1 MKKISENL
9 SGDFLTHTVCI
20 ATLQVGNANAT
31 RTIGAYSSARKSA
44 SGWTLSLHE
53 ETTLLLMILWSQLLV
68 CKNTITLQWQETIA
82 VQCINACLVLP
93 THATQLYSHPWG
105 SEHPNIFL
113 WFVRLPWLIAVFRLH
128 NYECVAPLVANS
140 LHSGHF
146 CVRSSASVLKVRDSC
161 GSRCRSAPSSSVVA
175 PAYYVSS
182 RPKNLL
188 TEDDESQSLF
198 NVIRCHPCVK

>member
-128 NYECVAPLVANS
+128 NYECVAPLPTGRQQPSQWSFLCQVECFS
-140 LHSGHF
+140 SESSWQLRESMSICTVFICG
-146 CVRSSASVLKVRDSC
+146 RSSLLRLFQTKELTDRRRWKSKSV
-161 GSRCRSAPSSSVVA
+161 
-175 PAYYVSS
+175 
-182 RPKNLL
+182 
-188 TEDDESQSLF
+188 
-198 NVIRCHPCVK
+198 